1 MMKSVRNWL
10 MLIVMILAVSF
21 VLNCSDKDSPTRGNE
36 NAVDSGGDSV
46 ESSEADSDTTE
57 THPDEG

>member
-10 MLIVMILAVSF
+10 MLIVMISAVSF
-21 VLNCSDKDSPTRGNE
+21 VLNCFSDSPTTDG
-36 NAVDSGGDSV
+36 NAVDSGIG
-46 ESSEADSDTTE
+46 ESLESREADSDTTE